1 MIDEGFDTITA
12 QDYID
17 QLEDGEDIFE
27 YLQSEQY
34 FKTFK
39 NQLETMI
46 EEKGIERKELNQLL
60 GRVNLNNWLSGKV
73 VPNRN
78 NLIKICFALKC
89 NLEETDLLIC
99 KFAGDQKLNPDDL
112 DDAVYIFC
120 LTFQMDFDQVP
131 AYLKA
136 KDELLEDPHA
146 LDSSDLDHIDRFI
159 WYIQQK
165 IKSQES
171 NTKKKMNI
179 LTDVINHPKI
189 YHGEFTSADGP
200 IKPIAEFI
208 YNESEYKKA
217 MDRIQK
223 LLSGKLPIK
232 RNEFIQLII
241 ACGYSEIDEINEKLE
256 EAGFYPLY
264 PRNQYD
270 CIYIS
275 GSINAILNEEPSL
288 ADYLIELSHL
298 FKELDKEEY
307 VIYNV
312 E

>member
-17 QLEDGEDIFE
+17 QLEDGEDIYE

-46 EEKGIERKELNQLL
+46 EEKGIDRKELNRLL

-89 NLEETDLLIC
+89 DLEETDLLIS
-99 KFAGDQKLNPDDL
+99 KFAGDQKMNPDDL

-131 AYLKA
+131 LYLKA
-136 KDELLEDPHA
+136 KDELLKDSHA
-146 LDSSDLDHIDRFI
+146 LDSSELPHIDRFI

-165 IKSQES
+165 MENQES
-171 NTKKKMNI
+171 NINKKINTLKY
-179 LTDVINHPKI
+179 VINHPKI
-189 YHGEFTSADGP
+189 YHGEFSSADGP

-217 MDRIQK
+217 VDRIQK

-232 RNEFIQLII
+232 RNEFIQLVI

-256 EAGFYPLY
+256 EAGFYQLY

-275 GSINAILNEEPSL
+275 GSINAMLNEEPSL

-307 VIYNV
+307 VIYDV